1 MPSALQ
7 LLWLVPALPL
17 AGFLANGV
25 LALRRPRAKH
35 AVSIIG
41 VGVLLAALALAIV
54 IVLAFLREG
63 TPGPLVFPYWEWM
76 PVGDLHVT
84 VALQLDQLSAVML
97 LVVTGVSSL
106 IHVFSVGYMGE
117 DPGYARYFAYL
128 NLFVFFML
136 VLVLGAS
143 FPVMFVGWEG
153 VGLCSY
159 LLIGYW
165 FNEQINA
172 DAGKKA
178 FIVNRIGDVGFLIA
192 MLLIFRATGSLHFGP
207 VFARAGAVFTP
218 AGATVTAVTLFLFLG
233 CTGKSAQIPP
243 FTLLPDA
250 MQGPTPVSALIHAAT
265 MVTAGALFVAGCH
278 VLFGRSPPGSGTD
291 ARG

>member
-1 MPSALQ
+1 M
-7 LLWLVPALPL
+7 LLGPALFVSAAL
-17 AGFLANGV
+17 FTLGV
-25 LALRRPRAKH
+25 F
-35 AVSIIG
+35 
-41 VGVLLAALALAIV
+41 GVLLRRNAIV
-54 IVLAFLREG
+54 IFMCVELMLA
-63 TPGPLVFPYWEWM
+63 
-76 PVGDLHVT
+76 
-84 VALQLDQLSAVML
+84 AVMV
-97 LVVTGVSSL
+97 LVVTGVGAL
-106 IHVFSVGYMGE
+106 IHLFSVGYMRE
-117 DPGYARYFAYL
+117 DAGYARYFAYL

-192 MLLIFRATGSLHFGP
+192 MLLIFRATGSLDFGP

-233 CTGKSAQIPP
+233 CTGKSAQIPL
-243 FTLLPDA
+243 FTWLPDA

-265 MVTAGALFVAGCH
+265 MVTAGVYLVARCNVLFALAPVGRAAVAGIGAVTALFAATIALKQWDIKR
-278 VLFGRSPPGSGTD
+278 VLAYSTVS
-291 ARG
+291 